1 MRFLV
6 ARALSQGRQSI
17 LQSPVL
23 KTPFLQRCSFLPTIQ
38 TASATFR
45 AQAGFK
51 PNPSEVPINPNSKNK
66 IPEKKRILKRSFDPL
81 PTRTEEQ
88 LIASLPY
95 IVRRTPYAQVP
106 IYRKFMSG
114 GNRCIIILKKID
126 GDRRKL
132 VEDLTGALS
141 LDRKDIRLNPTT
153 QHIEIKGNHL
163 DKALEWLLRT
173 GF

>member
-1 MRFLV
+1 MRFLLS
-6 ARALSQGRQSI
+6 RALAQWRQPIVQNPSLRTSLI
-17 LQSPVL
+17 
-23 KTPFLQRCSFLPTIQ
+23 QRCAFLPTIQ

-45 AQAGFK
+45 AQATYK
-51 PNPSEVPINPNSKNK
+51 ANPTDAPVNPNIKDK
-66 IPEKKRILKRSFDPL
+66 IPEKKRILKRPFVPP
-81 PTRTEEQ
+81 PTKTEEE

-126 GDRRKL
+126 GDRRRL
-132 VEDLTGALS
+132 VEDLAVALS
-141 LDRKDIRLNPTT
+141 LERRDIRLNPTT

-163 DKALEWLLRT
+163 DKTLEWLLQT